1 MMTKDIKFL
10 KACMEKERAS
20 LETTKNPRLQKIIA
34 ERIILYE
41 KQIKVLEE
49 IEEEG
54 IKDAN
59 VLDYL
64 FKGIKKYV
72 RESWD
77 VKTITP
83 CRLETHEQK
92 RVQKKFLKNLLSN
105 ELPKNCNLEIE
116 FVYDYTQ
123 DSLLSIDLK
132 ILENGVLFFEDTFV
146 NISKEELQKIA
157 IFYIKTGGKSL
168 EKQIRDRRKD
178 SEEAI
183 EQNSAIIRRR
193 KKFLKILKEFETA
206 IKTAT
211 EGGD

>member
-10 KACMEKERAS
+10 KACMEKERAI
-20 LETTKNPRLQKIIA
+20 LETTRNPRPQKIIA
-34 ERIILYE
+34 ERFILYE

-49 IEEEG
+49 IKEEG
-54 IKDAN
+54 IKDTN

-72 RESWD
+72 RESWN

-83 CRLETHEQK
+83 YRLETHEQK

-116 FVYDYTQ
+116 FAYDYTQ

-132 ILENGVLFFEDTFV
+132 ILENGILFFKDTFV

-168 EKQIRDRRKD
+168 EKQIRDRKKD

-193 KKFLKILKEFETA
+193 KKFLKILKEFETT

-211 EGGD
+211 EGGE